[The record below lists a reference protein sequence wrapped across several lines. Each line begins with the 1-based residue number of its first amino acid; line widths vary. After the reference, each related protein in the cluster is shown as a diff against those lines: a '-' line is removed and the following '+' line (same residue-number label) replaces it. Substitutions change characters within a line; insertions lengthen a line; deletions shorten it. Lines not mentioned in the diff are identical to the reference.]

1 MQSPARHR
9 SARSWKHAG
18 EIVREYAAGRRVE
31 FGVGNRYQPG
41 AVLAVKR
48 DALNDGRGFLV
59 ADVDE
64 RGEPKTAFVITID
77 ETIRA
82 RLTDANVDH
91 RHDDGSG
98 S

>member
-1 MQSPARHR
+1 MQGPARHR

-18 EIVREYAAGRRVE
+18 EIVREYAAGRRLE
-31 FGVGNRYQPG
+31 FGVGNRYRPG

-48 DALNDGRGFLV
+48 DGLNEGRGYRV

-64 RGEPKTAFVITID
+64 HGEPTLVFVITID
-77 ETIRA
+77 EPIQARA
-82 RLTDANVDH
+82 VDANVDH
-91 RHDDGSG
+91 RRDEGSG

>member
-1 MQSPARHR
+1 MKSPARHR
-9 SARSWKHAG
+9 SARSWKHAH
-18 EIVREYAAGRRVE
+18 EILRDHAAGRRVE

-48 DALNDGRGFLV
+48 DGLNEGRGYRV

-64 RGEPKTAFVITID
+64 RGEPKAAFVITID

-82 RLTDANVDH
+82 RLVDANVHH
-91 RHDDGSG
+91 RRDDGSG